1 MQWVRLVTGLVI
13 LGVLLI
19 TITNKSQWSG
29 ENLIVRFLAAAAG
42 ISLVRTPIRNAPT
55 TEASTLPRLQLVIR
69 GVGAILL
76 SAGGVFTVAMV
87 ALMSGDDDFVQGVS
101 VCVAI
106 SLFGLLLLL
115 GGVRGGE
122 TMHSALV
129 TASAVFAVVAATSN
143 SESTGLVVSVVA
155 ATTLSVCVWLRRR
168 IEPASL
174 ISLTVGVVGA
184 LVIIGLPILG
194 REPQPTFFD
203 PFVQGFDVSFA
214 EAGLPPVDR
223 DNEAFN
229 IVGRGSWTEV
239 RTLVLVDVS
248 APCPPGDTSCVSQLL
263 DQVDWIVLTGET
275 TRFREGALDIEV
287 RTDLGRCSGYVHPVA
302 VEADD
307 ASSAEFEVEASG
319 SPRWLFT
326 LYCSPTRT

>member
-1 MQWVRLVTGLVI
+1 
-13 LGVLLI
+13 
-19 TITNKSQWSG
+19 
-29 ENLIVRFLAAAAG
+29 
-42 ISLVRTPIRNAPT
+42 
-55 TEASTLPRLQLVIR
+55 LPLVIR

-76 SAGGVFTVAMV
+76 STGGVFTVAMV
-87 ALMSGDDDFVQGVS
+87 ALMSGDDDFVQAVS
-101 VCVAI
+101 GSVAL

-129 TASAVFAVVAATSN
+129 AASTVFAVVAATSN
-143 SESTGLVVSVVA
+143 SESTGLVVSVAA

-168 IEPASL
+168 IEPASM
-174 ISLTVGVVGA
+174 ISLTVGVIGG

-203 PFVQGFDVSFA
+203 PFVQGFDASFA
-214 EAGLPPVDR
+214 EAGLVPVDR

-248 APCPPGDTSCVSQLL
+248 APCPRGDTSCVSQLL
-263 DQVDWIVLTGET
+263 DQEIVLTGET
-275 TRFREGALDIEV
+275 TRFPEGALDIEV
-287 RTDLGRCSGYVHPVA
+287 QTDLGRCSGYVHPVA
-302 VEADD
+302 AEADD
-307 ASSAEFEVEASG
+307 ASSAEFEVEGSG